1 MSSTNSSTSSLPPI
15 AAPAVSNN
23 PSSSAPSLPV
33 TSQASVEEPQQ
44 AESSETSVAVHPR
57 SPSSFVSTPAAQ
69 GHLYPPATGRGL
81 TPSEE
86 DGEPE
91 GEVQTWEDGVADMV
105 LELADG
111 TGFEGVGFGAKGKSA
126 GGECVFQ
133 TGKQKSHKEKEGAE
147 ELVKRVIS
155 GCSSSPLSPREG

>member
-1 MSSTNSSTSSLPPI
+1 MPSSNSSTSSLPPI
-15 AAPAVSNN
+15 PAPSVSNN
-23 PSSSAPSLPV
+23 PASLAPSLAV
-33 TSQASVEEPQQ
+33 TSQASVASPSVEEPHTS
-44 AESSETSVAVHPR
+44 EPNETSVAVHPR
-57 SPSSFVSTPAAQ
+57 SPSSFVSTPAPQ

-86 DGEPE
+86 DGEQE
-91 GEVQTWEDGVADMV
+91 EAQSWEDGVADMV

-133 TGKQKSHKEKEGAE
+133 TGTY
-147 ELVKRVIS
+147 
-155 GCSSSPLSPREG
+155 SS